1 MSDPHDAERFPAAVY
16 RETVLAPLFEGVKQH
31 HWRQQ
36 MRINRASAIMLAA
49 QGLLTRQEAGAIL
62 QALDDIERGTDVA
75 ARARFDGRTT
85 GRVKEVTRND
95 SSRVEWFG
103 TR

>member
-1 MSDPHDAERFPAAVY
+1 MDPATGGTPAEERFPAAVY

-49 QGLLTRQEAGAIL
+49 QGLLTRMEA
-62 QALDDIERGTDVA
+62 A
-75 ARARFDGRTT
+75 A
-85 GRVKEVTRND
+85 
-95 SSRVEWFG
+95 
-103 TR
+103 